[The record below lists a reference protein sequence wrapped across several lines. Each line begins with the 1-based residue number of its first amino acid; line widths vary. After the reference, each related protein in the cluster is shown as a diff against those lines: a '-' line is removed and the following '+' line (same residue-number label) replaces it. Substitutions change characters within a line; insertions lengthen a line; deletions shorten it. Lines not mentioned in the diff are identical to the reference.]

1 MRIFSLSVGLAGRLR
16 SWRRILAACVLVML
30 VPALVFAQ
38 FSLRRRSSQEDITVA
53 YDSHFVFTRIRY
65 NAGSGLARGFFGGDG
80 WAHDYPTADRNLS
93 AILDY
98 ITNMRVR
105 LDGSNILDLDDEA
118 IFENP
123 ILYMSEPG
131 GWSTTDEEATN
142 LRAYLLKGG
151 LIIFDDFEGDYD
163 WRNLV
168 AQMRRAL
175 PDHYFVPI
183 DVTHP
188 VFHSFFDIK
197 ELNVPHPLV
206 NVPPGYRAIFE
217 NNDPAG
223 RMLALANWNNDL
235 GDYWEWSAEGL
246 YGTDPTNDAYR
257 LGVNYIVYAL
267 TH

>member
-1 MRIFSLSVGLAGRLR
+1 MRAIATLLLVLLVAP
-16 SWRRILAACVLVML
+16 LAAG
-30 VPALVFAQ
+30 Q
-38 FSLRRRSSQEDITVA
+38 FPPLRRRSLQEDVTVS
-53 YDSHFVFTRIRY
+53 YDSHYVFTRVRY
-65 NAGSGLARGFFGGDG
+65 GSGLVRGFFGGADG

-105 LDGSNILDLDDEA
+105 MDGSNILDLDDAA
-118 IFENP
+118 IFDNP

-131 GWSTTDEEATN
+131 FWTTNEAEAKN
-142 LRAYLLKGG
+142 LRAHLLKGG
-151 LIIFDDFEGDYD
+151 LIIFDDFEGDDD

-168 AQMRRAL
+168 AQMRQAL
-175 PDHYFVPI
+175 PDHWFLPI

-188 VFHSFFDIK
+188 IFHSFFDIK
-197 ELNVPHPLV
+197 VLNVPHPLV
-206 NVPPGYRAIFE
+206 NVPPGYFAMFE

-223 RMLALANWNNDL
+223 RMIALANWNNDL

-246 YGTDPTNDAYR
+246 YGSDPTNDAYR
-257 LGVNYIVYAL
+257 LGVNYIVYAM

>member
-1 MRIFSLSVGLAGRLR
+1 MRQRPAVAGLL
-16 SWRRILAACVLVML
+16 LLVLL
-30 VPALVFAQ
+30 VPLVASGQ
-38 FSLRRRSSQEDITVA
+38 GRRSLRQADVA
-53 YDSHFVFTRIRY
+53 VDYDSHFAFTRIRY
-65 NAGSGLARGFFGGDG
+65 GAGREGLARGFFGGSNA
-80 WAHDYPTADRNLS
+80 WAHDYPVADRNLA

-105 LDGSNILDLDDEA
+105 LDGSNILDLDDPR

-131 GWSTTDEEATN
+131 YWVTNDGEAES

-151 LIIFDDFEGDYD
+151 FIIFDDFEGDGH

-168 AQMRRAL
+168 AQMNRAL
-175 PDHYFVPI
+175 PGHHFIHLDVSHPI
-183 DVTHP
+183 FQT
-188 VFHSFFDIK
+188 FFGIRH
-197 ELNVPHPLV
+197 LNIPHPTV
-206 NVPPGYRAIFE
+206 NVPPDYFAIFE
-217 NNDPAG
+217 NNDPSG

-246 YGTDPTNDAYR
+246 YGDDPTNDAYR
-257 LGVNYIVYAL
+257 LGVNYIVYAM

>member
-1 MRIFSLSVGLAGRLR
+1 MRLTPAPAALLIAALLLPLAVAGQTLF
-16 SWRRILAACVLVML
+16 RRNSRQAA
-30 VPALVFAQ
+30 P
-38 FSLRRRSSQEDITVA
+38 TVE

-65 NAGSGLARGFFGGDG
+65 GATLGRGFGGG
-80 WAHDYPTADRNLS
+80 WEHDYPTAERNFA

-105 LDGSNILDLDDEA
+105 KDGSNILDLDDPR

-123 ILYMSEPG
+123 IIYMSEPG
-131 GWSTTDEEATN
+131 YWSTNDAEAKN

-151 LIIFDDFEGDYD
+151 FIIFDDFEGDGH

-168 AQMRRAL
+168 AQMKRAL
-175 PDHYFVPI
+175 PEHYFI
-183 DVTHP
+183 RLDVSHP
-188 VFHSFFDIK
+188 VFQSFFGIK
-197 ELNVPHPLV
+197 HLDVPHPTV
-206 NVPPGYRAIFE
+206 NVPPSFLGMFD
-217 NNDPAG
+217 NNDPSG
-223 RMLALANWNNDL
+223 RMIALANWNNDL

-257 LGVNYIVYAL
+257 LGVNYIVYAM